1 MATSSTFNTSNQYI
15 KYRIVVTETAINQ
28 NANTS
33 TVNIKV
39 DAWRTNTGYTTSG
52 NGTCYANING
62 VKYTQAITSSQAI
75 THNSHTVL
83 LNKTVTIPHDT
94 DGKKKIY
101 VSAYIKHSQ
110 FSSNSQGFNVTLTEI
125 PRKATITSAPN
136 FNDTDNPTI
145 TYANPVGELATSLKA
160 CISLTGS
167 SDDIAYRDISKT
179 GGSYTFNLT
188 ETERNT
194 LLDASPNSNTLSV
207 IFIIKTEL
215 NGVTYYDTL
224 TKTMTIVN
232 ANPVIEGATYE
243 DINPATLA
251 ITNDSS
257 KIIQDHSNIR
267 FRFSSLRALKG
278 AYLDSLEVDVNAQT
292 GAGIGFINQQ
302 VATNAFTDYGVTNSG
317 NDLNAV
323 VTLTDSRGNETTLN
337 LPVTVLA
344 YRLPLA
350 TITLN
355 RKDNYYDD
363 TNIKVTQDIVS
374 LGGNNSATIQY
385 QYKEKSASSY
395 GSLVTI
401 ANDTLT
407 TITLDNT
414 KEYDFKFI
422 VTDRLGATS
431 YFKTLLGGYPILFI
445 DRLLRSVGIGSIPD
459 DPNMLSVDRRIQLK
473 NINQEKVLDLWST
486 SQNGGAIRSALFR
499 ILNQAGNALIYMNAD
514 GVNGNGFIKVNDADG
529 DNLVTLGLSNANGG
543 YISVSDDNGNTK
555 AELFYNN
562 GGRLWLS
569 DPNGND
575 GVYLDGSTG
584 KVGCKSMSTSSGE
597 PTFTK
602 NSGGWNYS
610 SGEFIRSGNTI
621 QVRLAFS
628 GSGSSVSVGSNAIAG
643 VITDMPL
650 PPFTVRL
657 QGYYSGTMLIG
668 ELTSSGNFNVRIL
681 GQALNLSTGNNATL
695 SGVFIVE

>member
-15 KYRIVVTETAINQ
+15 KYRIVVTETAIDQ

-39 DAWRTNTGYTTSG
+39 DAWRTNSGYTTYG
-52 NGTCYANING
+52 NGTCYANVNG
-62 VKYTQAITSSQAI
+62 VKYTQAITSSQTI

-83 LNKTVTIPHDT
+83 LNKTVTIEHDT

-125 PRKATITSAPN
+125 PRKATIVSAPD

-145 TYANPVGELATSLKA
+145 TYSNPVGELATSLQA

-207 IFIIKTEL
+207 TFIIKTEL
-215 NGVTYYDTL
+215 DGSTYYDTL
-224 TKTMTIVN
+224 AKTMTIVN

-267 FRFSSLRALKG
+267 FKFSSLRALKG

-302 VATNAFTDYGVTNSG
+302 VATNAFTDYGATNSG

-337 LPVTVLA
+337 LPITVLA

-350 TITLN
+350 TIILN

-401 ANDTLT
+401 ANDTLI

-431 YFKTLLGGYPILFI
+431 YFKTLLSGYPILYI
-445 DRLLRSVGIGSIPD
+445 DRLLRSVGIGSMPD
-459 DPNMLSVDRRIQLK
+459 EPNMLSVDRRIQVK
-473 NINQEKVLDLWST
+473 NLAQQKVLDLWSYALT
-486 SQNGGAIRSALFR
+486 NPNHATARLYIYNELNNILLQLGG
-499 ILNQAGNALIYMNAD
+499 GNTGGFISLSD
-514 GVNGNGFIKVNDADG
+514 HNGNNKGSFSGNVLDLNNSSQDVRARLWSSNGYGVLQLWDSNGNEKIVADG
-529 DNLVTLGLSNANGG
+529 D
-543 YISVSDDNGNTK
+543 
-555 AELFYNN
+555 
-562 GGRLWLS
+562 
-569 DPNGND
+569 
-575 GVYLDGSTG
+575 TG
-584 KVGCKSMSTSSGE
+584 HIICSSMSTSSGE

-621 QVRLAFS
+621 QVRLTFS
-628 GSGSSVSVGSNAIAG
+628 GSGASVSVGSNAIAG

-657 QGYYSGTMLIG
+657 QGYYSGTMLMG
-668 ELTSSGNFNVRIL
+668 ELSSSGNFNVRIL
-681 GQALNLSTGNNATL
+681 GQALTLSTGNNATL

>member
-1 MATSSTFNTSNQYI
+1 MATSSTFSTSNQYI
-15 KYRIVVTETAINQ
+15 KYRIVVTETATDQ

-33 TVNIKV
+33 TVNVKV
-39 DAWRTNTGYTTSG
+39 DAWRTNTGYTTLG

-62 VKYTQAITSSQAI
+62 VKYTQAITSSQTI

-83 LNKTVTIPHDT
+83 LNKTVTIEHDT

-110 FSSNSQGFNVTLTEI
+110 FNSNSQGFNVTLTEI
-125 PRKATITSAPN
+125 PRKAIIVSAPD

-145 TYANPVGELATSLKA
+145 TYSNPVGELATSLQA

-188 ETERNT
+188 ESERNT
-194 LLDASPNSNTLSV
+194 LLNASPNSNALSV

-215 NGVTYYDTL
+215 NGVTYYDSV

-257 KIIQDHSNIR
+257 EIIQDHSNIR
-267 FRFSSLRALKG
+267 FNFASLRAVKG
-278 AYLDSLEVDVNAQT
+278 AYLSSIYVEINAN
-292 GAGIGFINQQ
+292 GEGLGFINTQT
-302 VATNAFTDYGVTNSG
+302 AINARIDFGATNSG

-323 VTLTDSRGNETTLN
+323 VTLTDSRGNATTLD

-355 RKDNYYDD
+355 RKDNYYED

-385 QYKEKSASSY
+385 QYKEKSAGSY

-422 VTDRLGATS
+422 ITDRLGATS
-431 YFKTLLGGYPILFI
+431 YFKTLLSGYPILYI
-445 DRLLRSVGIGSIPD
+445 DRLLRSVGVGTIPD
-459 DPNMLSVDRRIQLK
+459 ETNMLSVDRRIELK
-473 NINQEKVLDLWST
+473 SLSQDKVLDLWSYALANHT
-486 SQNGGAIRSALFR
+486 TARLYIYNELKKTLLELGGGNTGGFLSLSDHNGNNKGSFSGNVLD
-499 ILNQAGNALIYMNAD
+499 LNDSNEDVKARLWSSNGYGVLQLWDSAGNEKI
-514 GVNGNGFIKVNDADG
+514 VADG
-529 DNLVTLGLSNANGG
+529 D
-543 YISVSDDNGNTK
+543 
-555 AELFYNN
+555 
-562 GGRLWLS
+562 
-569 DPNGND
+569 
-575 GVYLDGSTG
+575 TG
-584 KVGCKSMSTSSGE
+584 KIICSSMSTSSGE
-597 PTFTK
+597 PTFTRS
-602 NSGGWNYS
+602 SGGWSFS
-610 SGEFIRSGNTI
+610 SGEFIRSGNLI
-621 QVRLAFS
+621 QVRLTFS

-643 VITDMPL
+643 TITDMPL

-668 ELTSSGNFNVRIL
+668 ELTNSGNFNVRIL
-681 GQALNLSTGNNATL
+681 GQALSLSASNNATL

>member
-52 NGTCYANING
+52 NGTCYSNING

-94 DGKKKIY
+94 DGKKTIY

-125 PRKATITSAPN
+125 PRKATITSAPD

-145 TYANPVGELATSLKA
+145 TYANPVGELATSLQA

-207 IFIIKTEL
+207 IFIVKTEL

-302 VATNAFTDYGVTNSG
+302 VATNAFTDYGATNSG

-385 QYKEKSASSY
+385 QYKEKSASTY

-431 YFKTLLGGYPILFI
+431 YFKTLRSGYPILYI
-445 DRLLRSVGIGSIPD
+445 DRLLRSVGIGSMPD
-459 DPNMLSVDRRIQLK
+459 ESNMLSVDRRIQVK
-473 NINQEKVLDLWST
+473 NLAQQKVLDLWSYALANPNHAT
-486 SQNGGAIRSALFR
+486 ARLYIYNELNNILLQLGGGTTGGFISLS
-499 ILNQAGNALIYMNAD
+499 D
-514 GVNGNGFIKVNDADG
+514 HNGNNKGSFSGNVLDLNDSNGNVRARLWSSNGYGVLQLWDSNGNEKIVADG
-529 DNLVTLGLSNANGG
+529 D
-543 YISVSDDNGNTK
+543 
-555 AELFYNN
+555 
-562 GGRLWLS
+562 
-569 DPNGND
+569 
-575 GVYLDGSTG
+575 TG
-584 KVGCKSMSTSSGE
+584 HIICSSMSTSSGE

-610 SGEFIRSGNTI
+610 SGEFIRSGNAI
-621 QVRLAFS
+621 QVRLTFS

-643 VITDMPL
+643 VITNMPL